1 MLKAGLLN
9 VKEKGMNICYIMNR
23 CFFFSERS
31 GSKCRGVLMKH
42 CPKVKGEQVIILQ
55 MAQQL
60 KTQNINVVVGQ
71 LFCHHCKAKFS
82 LEAYLAR

>member
-1 MLKAGLLN
+1 MLHYEQ
-9 VKEKGMNICYIMNR
+9 V
-23 CFFFSERS
+23 FFFSEGS

-42 CPKVKGEQVIILQ
+42 CPKVKDEQVIILQ